1 MQNSTIFL
9 VQNYMWQKIQIN
21 TCKWSRFS
29 HPCYICDAKQRFDES
44 PSDGSSRTL
53 KSVPSEFHV
62 FASASVEQ
70 PWWWTEKL
78 AQETVGSGRAVER
91 QAWYKGIEPSCSQ
104 FQRVVHWLLGVVQ
117 SGIVWYCGERYRHGI
132 KGSSVLAQGK
142 KSPELWL
149 KHPLNWLENDIT
161 DILPLK
167 YVSFDQDHDL
177 AQKETLSPI
186 LKGEQWDSRLGT
198 WWFK

>member
-9 VQNYMWQKIQIN
+9 VQNYTWQKIQIN

-29 HPCYICDAKQRFDES
+29 HPCYICDVKQRFDES

-62 FASASVEQ
+62 FASE
-70 PWWWTEKL
+70 PWREKL
-78 AQETVGSGRAVER
+78 RQETDGSGRAVER

-117 SGIVWYCGERYRHGI
+117 SGYLVWYCGERYRHGI
-132 KGSSVLAQGK
+132 KGSSVLAAAK